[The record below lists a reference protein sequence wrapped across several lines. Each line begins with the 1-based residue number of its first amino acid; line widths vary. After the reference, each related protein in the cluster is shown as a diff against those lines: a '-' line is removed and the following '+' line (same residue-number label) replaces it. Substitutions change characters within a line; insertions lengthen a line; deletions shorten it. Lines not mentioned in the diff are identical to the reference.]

1 MRPPSLSVP
10 PLATA
15 SPDAEVE
22 VAFLSVLPWLA
33 TRYDSVVGSFRGE
46 GSEAETSHSLLTAQ
60 AAGILNA
67 LGLYTRLPHVVRAKL
82 ASWPTVSEAA
92 LVATANESELV
103 RSLRPVLGKSSVDVR
118 SVLAAF
124 ASQDSGYALNHSQL
138 TVGSLAAA
146 HYLITEARPAWHR
159 IHGQLVPSV
168 SEEAIGH
175 FIERLLP
182 SFAP

>member
-22 VAFLSVLPWLA
+22 AAFLSVLPWLA

-46 GSEAETSHSLLTAQ
+46 GSEAETSHSVLTAQ
-60 AAGILNA
+60 AAGTLNA
-67 LGLYTRLPHVVRAKL
+67 LGLYNRLPHVVRAKL

-92 LVATANESELV
+92 LVATAAESALA
-103 RSLRPVLGKSSVDVR
+103 RSLRPALGKSPTELN

-124 ASQDSGYALNHSQL
+124 ASQDFGYALDRAPL
-138 TVGSLAAA
+138 LVGSVAAA
-146 HYLITEARPAWHR
+146 HYLITEARPTWYRLHAR
-159 IHGQLVPSV
+159 PIPRV
-168 SEEAIGH
+168 SEEAISH